1 MHTHHGLMIGG
12 ISVLT
17 KLSYED
23 WIHAVPDTVGEQ
35 IHIHHCKT
43 GRGNDKLYIKR
54 IDNGAVAYCHHC
66 GERGYASN
74 RVLGTSTFKGISSY
88 KSPAIAGQ
96 YDSSAYSSGGNL
108 SVEGSTG
115 TDTGPSSKLYYPID
129 ARNQVRHWTSNEA
142 KIWILQYGLTMDVI
156 DSAGICWSDKFS
168 SILFPRYLDG
178 NLVAFQAR
186 RFPNEGGPKYVTYGD
201 SASLYDALRGSTSVD
216 TLVLVED
223 YLSGLKVSQ
232 IAPAFVL
239 NGTGLKDTQLTY
251 LLKDYSKFV
260 IMLDNDN
267 WQVKTSQFKLLKRIS
282 TFAKKANIVEVTKD
296 PKEYELAELKTLLQD
311 YIT

>member
-1 MHTHHGLMIGG
+1 MSDLSKSEILELIDGLQHE
-12 ISVLT
+12 
-17 KLSYED
+17 LS
-23 WIHAVPDTVGEQ
+23 IGEQ
-35 IHIHHCKT
+35 THVHHCKP
-43 GRGNDKLYIKR
+43 GKGNDKLYIKR
-54 IDNGAVAYCHHC
+54 VENGYILFCHHC
-66 GERGYASN
+66 GQRGYASN
-74 RVLGTSTFKGISSY
+74 NNLGVSPSAKIRAY
-88 KSPAIAGQ
+88 KSSQAEYLDGSPR
-96 YDSSAYSSGGNL
+96 YSDDGHGDTEEYSGKCVVKSL
-108 SVEGSTG
+108 AQ
-115 TDTGPSSKLYYPID
+115 YPID
-129 ARNQVRHWTSNEA
+129 SVNQVKRWSNNDA
-142 KIWILQYGLTMDVI
+142 KIWILSYGLSMDTI
-156 DSAGICWSDKFS
+156 NESGICWSDKFS

-201 SASLYDALRGSTSVD
+201 SASLYDALRGSTGRD

-232 IAPAFVL
+232 IVPAFVL
-239 NGTGLKDTQLTY
+239 NGTGLKDSQLTY

>member
-1 MHTHHGLMIGG
+1 MGLNA
-12 ISVLT
+12 LN
-17 KLSYED
+17 KLAYED

-35 IHIHHCKT
+35 VHIHHCKA
-43 GRGNDKLYIKR
+43 GKGNDKLYIKR
-54 IDNGAVAYCHHC
+54 VDNGAVAYCHHC
-66 GERGYASN
+66 GERGYAGN
-74 RVLGTSTFKGISSY
+74 RVLGTGPFKSLSSY
-88 KSPAIAGQ
+88 QPVPISGKH
-96 YDSSAYSSGGNL
+96 DSSTDSLGGNRN
-108 SVEGSTG
+108 SKVSATA
-115 TDTGPSSKLYYPID
+115 DTGQITRVSYPTD
-129 ARNQVRHWTSNEA
+129 SRNQVKLWSSNEA
-142 KIWILQYGLTMDVI
+142 KIWILQYGIPMDAI
-156 DSAGICWSDKFS
+156 NAAGICWSDKFS

-201 SASLYDALRGSTSVD
+201 SGSLYDALQGSTGVD

-239 NGTGLKDTQLTY
+239 NGTGLKDSQLTY

-267 WQVKTSQFKLLKRIS
+267 WQVKASQLKLLKRIS
-282 TFAKKANIVEVTKD
+282 TFAKKASIVEVTKD

>member
-1 MHTHHGLMIGG
+1 MDLPTL
-12 ISVLT
+12 S
-17 KLSYED
+17 KLPYAD
-23 WIHAVPDTVGEQ
+23 WIHSVPDTVGEQ
-35 IHIHHCKT
+35 IHINHCKT

-74 RVLGTSTFKGISSY
+74 RTLATGPFKGISSC

-96 YDSSAYSSGGNL
+96 YDSSAYSSRGNR
-108 SVEGSTG
+108 
-115 TDTGPSSKLYYPID
+115 SSEVGAGKDPGQVTRVSYPTD
-129 ARNQVRHWTSNEA
+129 ARNQVKGWTSNEA
-142 KIWILQYGLTMDVI
+142 KIWILQYGLSMDAI
-156 DSAGICWSDKFS
+156 NAAGVCWSDKFS

-201 SASLYDALRGSTSVD
+201 SASLYDALRGSTGRD

-239 NGTGLKDTQLTY
+239 NGTGLKDSQLTY

-296 PKEYELAELKTLLQD
+296 PKEYELVELKTLLQD
-311 YIT
+311 YIV